1 MEEESINSKKK
12 KKYRLKRNGWNCSK
26 NLSPF
31 RIKVECREKSRFYT
45 NCTVFKMAQPPCKII
60 LNDPLVPC
68 NFTDLTRTP
77 HSAAIFISTIHS
89 AANWNKKMALTIWS
103 NLTERQR
110 AMAIPF
116 QLVSQI
122 FMEFPVHIRIYVII
136 RGKESETKNSLL
148 GNNYRICDNL
158 IFNDTLEE
166 FNVFSLAQVK
176 LRVDCIK
183 LKLILQWYGVL
194 HYAVIHSRQWKCIAK
209 SASHN
214 A

>member
-1 MEEESINSKKK
+1 
-12 KKYRLKRNGWNCSK
+12 
-26 NLSPF
+26 
-31 RIKVECREKSRFYT
+31 
-45 NCTVFKMAQPPCKII
+45 
-60 LNDPLVPC
+60 
-68 NFTDLTRTP
+68 
-77 HSAAIFISTIHS
+77 
-89 AANWNKKMALTIWS
+89 MALTIWS

-183 LKLILQWYGVL
+183 LKLILQWGVWGSSL
-194 HYAVIHSRQWKCIAK
+194 RSYSFSSMKIYRKIGVT
-209 SASHN
+209 
-214 A
+214 